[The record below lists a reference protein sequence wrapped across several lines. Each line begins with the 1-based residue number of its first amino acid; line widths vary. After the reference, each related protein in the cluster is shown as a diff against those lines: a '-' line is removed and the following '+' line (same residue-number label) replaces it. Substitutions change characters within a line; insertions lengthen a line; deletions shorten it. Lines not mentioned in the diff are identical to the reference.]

1 MNAMIGDMEFQCANC
16 KVRLDPLMTKRETAY
31 FLTNGCIMCHE
42 NAWRLVPPKYD
53 HAEMVLAKPLSDDPV
68 LDRDLQYA
76 HMVGEEE

>member
-42 NAWRLVPPKYD
+42 NAWRLVPPEYD
-53 HAEMVLAKPLSDDPV
+53 HASLEMVLAKPLSDE
-68 LDRDLQYA
+68 QYA